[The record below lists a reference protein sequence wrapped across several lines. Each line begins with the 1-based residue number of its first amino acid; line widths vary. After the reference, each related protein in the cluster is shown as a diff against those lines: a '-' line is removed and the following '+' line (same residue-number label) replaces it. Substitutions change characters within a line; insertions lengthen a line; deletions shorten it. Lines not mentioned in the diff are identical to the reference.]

1 MYQKPLAIADSGQL
15 TDKEKNWS
23 VQFAFLTVG
32 RPKLETSWAIGEY
45 SFVPDHR
52 QPWDCSP
59 TGLAEKTFV
68 PAITYI
74 HGGQPT
80 PMLITA
86 SMLKIVR
93 SFILLE
99 EAMKRW
105 KLALSWV

>member
-1 MYQKPLAIADSGQL
+1 MKLRIGLRGKVVSKDKVECSGKRYL
-15 TDKEKNWS
+15 NSDCVN
-23 VQFAFLTVG
+23 
-32 RPKLETSWAIGEY
+32 II